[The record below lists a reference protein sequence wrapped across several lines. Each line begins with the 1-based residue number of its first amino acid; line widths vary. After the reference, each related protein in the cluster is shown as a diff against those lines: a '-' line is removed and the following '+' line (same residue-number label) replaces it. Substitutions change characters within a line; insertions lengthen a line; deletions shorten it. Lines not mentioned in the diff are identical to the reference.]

1 MIRRRLLSHPLRT
14 AAALLALVWLT
25 GCASPHYLQLNPQ
38 RSAEVPAAGSGQAV
52 TVMAADERDGEII
65 GTRSGSAMSTAVIT
79 VSAHELVPRLQREAE
94 RAVRDM
100 GFSPT
105 TESTDGRP
113 SLTLTLKRLGY
124 ERGESRPLID
134 EARLE
139 AVLEAKAVN
148 GGTTYTGTYTARRT
162 QSYAVRPDR
171 DANTR
176 MLNELIGDALD
187 RAFRDPELGQ
197 LLAR

>member
-1 MIRRRLLSHPLRT
+1 MNRRHALG
-14 AAALLALVWLT
+14 AAAVLLAIVLLA

-38 RSAEVPAAGSGQAV
+38 RSVPVPQAGSGQAV
-52 TVMAADERDGEII
+52 TVAAVDEREDDVV

-79 VSAHELVPRLQREAE
+79 VSAHELVPNLQREAE

-105 TESTDGRP
+105 TQPGSGQP
-113 SLTLTLKRLGY
+113 SLTLTLKHLGY
-124 ERGESRPLID
+124 ERGDSQPVID

-139 AVLEAKAVN
+139 AVLEVKVTN
-148 GGTTYTGTYTARRT
+148 QGTTYTGTYTSRRT
-162 QSYAVRPDR
+162 QSYALRPSR
-171 DANTR
+171 DANRR
-176 MLNELIGDALD
+176 MLNDLIAAALD
-187 RAFRDPELGQ
+187 RAFSDPELAR

>member
-1 MIRRRLLSHPLRT
+1 MNRRHLLRAGATLL
-14 AAALLALVWLT
+14 AGALLA
-25 GCASPHYLQLNPQ
+25 GCASPHYLQLDPQ
-38 RSAEVPAAGSGQAV
+38 RSTPVPQAGGGQAI
-52 TVMAADERDGEII
+52 TVMAVDDRHGEVI
-65 GTRSGSAMSTAVIT
+65 GTRSGSAMSTAVIS

-100 GFSPT
+100 GFTPT
-105 TESTDGRP
+105 TEPADGRP
-113 SLTLTLKRLGY
+113 SLTLTLLHLGY
-124 ERGESRPLID
+124 ERGDSRPVID

-148 GGTTYTGTYTARRT
+148 RGNTYTGTYTSRRT

-171 DANTR
+171 ETNAR
-176 MLNELIGDALD
+176 MLNDLIGDALD
-187 RAFRDPELGQ
+187 RAFSDPELAQ

>member
-1 MIRRRLLSHPLRT
+1 MNRRHVLY
-14 AAALLALVWLT
+14 AGAALLAAILLA

-38 RSAEVPAAGSGQAV
+38 RSTSVDQFGNGQAV
-52 TVMAADERDGEII
+52 TVAAADEREDDVI

-79 VSAHELVPRLQREAE
+79 VSAHELVPQLQREAE

-105 TESTDGRP
+105 LEPANGHP
-113 SLTLTLKRLGY
+113 SLTVSLLHLGY
-124 ERGESRPLID
+124 ERGENRPVID
-134 EARLE
+134 EARLK
-139 AVLEAKAVN
+139 AILEVKVVN
-148 GGTTYTGTYTARRT
+148 QGTTYTGTYTSRRT

-171 DANTR
+171 DTNTR
-176 MLNELIGDALD
+176 MLNDLISDALD
-187 RAFRDPELGQ
+187 RAFSDPELGR